1 MGGKSH
7 NVRIVVAV
15 LCANM
20 VDKNPF
26 AEIVVERK
34 YANTIK

>member
-1 MGGKSH
+1 MGGKNH